1 MHSYPHKPFDKPT
14 KNMVLYA
21 RAFIR
26 NVQFANYGNDCG
38 VENFAISN
46 YPKHHDHQ
54 QQIDVN
60 TLTFTN
66 VAEANKVIYN
76 FLVNKVIY
84 ISASLARTKT

>member
-66 VAEANKVIYN
+66 VAEANKVTYLTIELDL
-76 FLVNKVIY
+76 F
-84 ISASLARTKT
+84 